1 MMGHDKS
8 SWTSAAKDRAW
19 LRLKA
24 AQKTPVSYARK
35 KAIMDAIPD
44 TLPRY

>member
-1 MMGHDKS
+1 MGQDKS
-8 SWTSAAKDRAW
+8 CWSKAAKDLAW
-19 LRLKA
+19 LRFKE

-35 KAIMDAIPD
+35 KEIMDAIPD

>member
-1 MMGHDKS
+1 MGQDKS
-8 SWTSAAKDRAW
+8 NWSTAAKERAW
-19 LRLKA
+19 CRLLE

>member
-1 MMGHDKS
+1 MGFDKS
-8 SWTSAAKDRAW
+8 KWSTAAKERAFQ
-19 LRLKA
+19 RLLLT
-24 AQKTPVSYARK
+24 QKSPVSYARK

>member
-1 MMGHDKS
+1 MGHDKS
-8 SWTSAAKDRAW
+8 SWTSAARERAW
-19 LRLKA
+19 LRLMA

>member
-1 MMGHDKS
+1 MGQDKS
-8 SWTSAAKDRAW
+8 NWSEAAKLRAW
-19 LRLKA
+19 QRFLI

-35 KAIMDAIPD
+35 QEIMDAIPD

>member
-1 MMGHDKS
+1 MGQDKS
-8 SWTSAAKDRAW
+8 KWSEAAKDRAFQ
-19 LRLKA
+19 RLLVT
-24 AQKTPVSYARK
+24 QKTPVSYARK